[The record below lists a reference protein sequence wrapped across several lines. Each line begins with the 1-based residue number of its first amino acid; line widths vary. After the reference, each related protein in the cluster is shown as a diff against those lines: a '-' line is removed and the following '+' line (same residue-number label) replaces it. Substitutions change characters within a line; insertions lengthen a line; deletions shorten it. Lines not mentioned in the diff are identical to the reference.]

1 MAEPA
6 DLPVSVPGLLCAVI
20 SPFSLLRVVVRI
32 AGAKGVSESGH
43 GVERKAHP
51 RGGGSRSSKIQG
63 SGDSRPEW
71 LGGNQSPEHLELVQ
85 LCWVPPCMLRV

>member
-20 SPFSLLRVVVRI
+20 SPFSLPRVVVRI

-43 GVERKAHP
+43 GVERKVQCLSQTHARLP
-51 RGGGSRSSKIQG
+51 WVKKLIVGLPWWSSG
-63 SGDSRPEW
+63 
-71 LGGNQSPEHLELVQ
+71 
-85 LCWVPPCMLRV
+85 